1 MITLSRLVHF
11 ISNAPTFFVLAT
23 KPTMNQHHTTD
34 ARSSTRHID
43 EGNLDVIDLKN
54 EIDSLNNLLAE
65 SAMALN
71 NLNEKVGLYVHE
83 RT

>member
-1 MITLSRLVHF
+1 
-11 ISNAPTFFVLAT
+11 
-23 KPTMNQHHTTD
+23 MNQHHTSD
-34 ARSSTRHID
+34 AKSSTRHID
-43 EGNLDVIDLKN
+43 EGDFDVIALKN

-71 NLNEKVGLYVHE
+71 NVNEKVGLYVHE